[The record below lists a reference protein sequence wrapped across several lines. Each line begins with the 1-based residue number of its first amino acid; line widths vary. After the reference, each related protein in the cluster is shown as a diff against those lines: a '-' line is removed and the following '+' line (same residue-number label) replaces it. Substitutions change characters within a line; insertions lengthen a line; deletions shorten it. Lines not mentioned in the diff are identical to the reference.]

1 MTADALEAWVSLTR
15 IEEYLDAPEKEQ
27 YVVPGSEISF
37 QDASIAW
44 PSDGEDSERF
54 VLRDIN
60 VKFPR
65 RKLSVISGRTGSG
78 KSLLLASMIG
88 EVDKLAGRI
97 EVPTAPA
104 LYERYDSKANKS
116 DWIIDSAIAYVA
128 QICFIENATIKEN
141 ILFGLPYD
149 AGRYRKVISACAL
162 TKDLEMLADGDN
174 TDIGANGINLSGG
187 QKWRLSFARALYS
200 RAGILIMDDIFSAVD
215 AHVGRHL
222 YEEALTGEMGIGRTR
237 ILVTHHIQL
246 CLPSTSYAVVLSE
259 GSVEHA
265 GLVDEMQREG
275 VLSNILHQEHETR
288 SDHQHDNREP
298 ELVAFHDDTMDSLV
312 KILTRESESGSTYV
326 NTVSDIKPGVQPRK
340 FTEEEARESG
350 AVKVSI
356 WQEYLGTSGGVWF
369 WAPILLLYATY
380 QAMLLG
386 RAWWVSLW
394 ARSYQPQ
401 SLLSAQ
407 DGAYH
412 ASHRRPIANMTP
424 QHHQSDTLT
433 FYLTI
438 YVAIS
443 VAVCLMG
450 TFRYFCVFWGS
461 IKASRILFE
470 RLTYTILRAPLRWL
484 DTVPVGRILNRFTA
498 DFVAVDSRMGK
509 DLGFM
514 LYQII
519 QLIGIIVA
527 GTFVSPF
534 MLLFAV
540 VLLVLSLFVALRF
553 LAGAREVKRLE
564 SNYKSPIF
572 EQFGSILVG
581 LGTIRAFDKAE
592 IYITYVFSDP

>member
-15 IEEYLDAPEKEQ
+15 IEEYLEAPEKEP
-27 YVVPGSEISF
+27 YVDPGPEISYRN
-37 QDASIAW
+37 ACIAW
-44 PSDGEDSERF
+44 PSDGGDSERF
-54 VLRDIN
+54 ILRDIN
-60 VKFPR
+60 IRFPKK
-65 RKLSVISGRTGSG
+65 KLSVISGRTGSG
-78 KSLLLASMIG
+78 KSLLLASIIG
-88 EVDKLAGRI
+88 EADKLSGRI
-97 EVPTAPA
+97 EVPVAPT
-104 LYERYDSKANKS
+104 LYERYDSRANKS

-141 ILFGLPYD
+141 ILFGLPFD

-162 TKDLEMLADGDN
+162 TKDLEMLADGDE

-200 RAGILIMDDIFSAVD
+200 RAGILILDDIFSAVD

-222 YEEALTGEMGIGRTR
+222 YEEALTGELGVGRTR

-246 CLPSTSYAVVLSE
+246 CLPSTSYAVILSD

-275 VLSNILHQEHETR
+275 VLSNILHQEHEAH
-288 SDHQHDNREP
+288 SDHQGDSREP
-298 ELVAFHDDTMDSLV
+298 ELIAFHDDHMDSLV
-312 KILTRESESGSTYV
+312 KILTRESETASTYI
-326 NTVSDIKPGVQPRK
+326 NAVSDTKPGAKPRK
-340 FTEEEARESG
+340 FTEEEGRETG

-394 ARSYQPQ
+394 ARSYQSQ
-401 SLLSAQ
+401 SLLSVQ
-407 DGAYH
+407 DGASQ
-412 ASHRRPIANMTP
+412 ASNRGIIADLTP
-424 QHHQSDTLT
+424 QHHENDALT
-433 FYLTI
+433 FYVTI

-450 TFRYFCVFWGS
+450 TFRYFCVFCGS
-461 IKASRILFE
+461 IKASGILFE

-498 DFVAVDSRMGK
+498 DFVAVDSKMGK
-509 DLGFM
+509 DMGFM
-514 LYQII
+514 LYQVI
-519 QLIGIIVA
+519 QLTGIIVA

-540 VLLVLSLFVALRF
+540 ALLILCLLVAVRF

-592 IYITYVFSDP
+592 VYIAYVIPHP